1 MLTKERH
8 DAIVRYV
15 KRQKYVSTKQVVSL
29 LNASEA
35 TVRRDFQELEARGL
49 IRRMHGGIEYAS
61 DTGRGERIEEAP
73 IDVRKNLYAEEK
85 SRIARKAASLVTP
98 GETIIIDGGSTTYY
112 LAEHLSDIEL
122 TVITN
127 SFAIADVLAR
137 SSAATV
143 VLLGGIL
150 YRESQMMI
158 NPFSDTLL
166 SNYSASKLFMSP
178 QGIDE
183 RGMTNTDTSLIAV
196 ERMMIERSREVII
209 LADASKFGERGNLS
223 VCGYDVAR
231 TIITDE
237 RITDAMKSML
247 TAQGV
252 TVHIA

>member
-1 MLTKERH
+1 
-8 DAIVRYV
+8 
-15 KRQKYVSTKQVVSL
+15 
-29 LNASEA
+29 
-35 TVRRDFQELEARGL
+35 
-49 IRRMHGGIEYAS
+49 
-61 DTGRGERIEEAP
+61 
-73 IDVRKNLYAEEK
+73 K